1 MRKYEYRFSAFDRMR
16 DRKAEKGKGKTKVPY
31 KTIMWQTS

>member
-1 MRKYEYRFSAFDRMR
+1 MRKYTYRYSAFGRMR
-16 DRKAEKGKGKTKVPY
+16 DRIATKESKANRVPY

>member
-1 MRKYEYRFSAFDRMR
+1 MRKYTYRYSAFGRMR
-16 DRKAEKGKGKTKVPY
+16 DRKAEKGKGKSRVPY